1 MGGGARR
8 RQDKN
13 KAKNKIAKRAAL
25 DARAD
30 VLYGVA
36 RKWEAVEAQLGCARD
51 CLERTAALAADA
63 LCALIDP
70 ADVFGKSSVHP
81 MRRQLDYELQRAR
94 LAVGRAGAMLKR
106 GADKSGA
113 VAAAADRLARAAA
126 AQYDRAI
133 AAALQQLRKLGA
145 DRASYGPDVSVIAEA
160 TGCKVPAAV
169 SACGRRRQALRHAL
183 SHAKSCAAAAAA
195 AAADGMMRSAAAHAA
210 ESAAAGASTAEA
222 GAMAVSAA
230 SAWGVGAAACTRAA
244 RAENASLRALL
255 ARPCMGP
262 AVDTASPGRVVA
274 TKRACVPHVL
284 GAGDPAL
291 VKHTF
296 YGWQVADSEPLEGGD
311 YTPPGGYAD
320 NEKPAGPTCSCKI
333 AATRIPKRVR
343 EEMGLMSREGFVIVQ
358 ALSVAGPIAR
368 RFFNIQPPHKQLKTL
383 EVHKTPLCQNRRG
396 KWLCVRV
403 GNFKSQQWGS
413 AAIGFV
419 KLMAGSKMGADNL
432 FELSK
437 DPRVCASLA
446 ELRWISRN
454 SKAPK
459 PAE

>member
-1 MGGGARR
+1 MGGDRR

-13 KAKNKIAKRAAL
+13 KEKKKDAKRAAL

-30 VLYGVA
+30 VLPGVA
-36 RKWEAVEAQLGCARD
+36 RKWEAVEVQLGCARD
-51 CLERTAALAADA
+51 RLKRTAALAADA
-63 LCALIDP
+63 LCALTDP
-70 ADVFGKSSVHP
+70 ADVFGRSSVHS
-81 MRRQLDYELQRAR
+81 MRRQLGYEIQRAR

-106 GADKSGA
+106 GADESGA
-113 VAAAADRLARAAA
+113 VAEAARRMSCAAA

-145 DRASYGPDVSVIAEA
+145 ERASYGPDVSAIAEA
-160 TGCKVPAAV
+160 TGCKVPATV
-169 SACGRRRQALRHAL
+169 SAFGRRRRALRHAL
-183 SHAKSCAAAAAA
+183 SHAKRCAAAAAA
-195 AAADGMMRSAAAHAA
+195 AASDGMMRSVAAHTA

-230 SAWGVGAAACTRAA
+230 STWAVGAAACMRAA
-244 RAENASLRALL
+244 QAEDASLRALL
-255 ARPCMGP
+255 ARPCMAT
-262 AVDTASPGRVVA
+262 AVDAASPGRVVA
-274 TKRACVPHVL
+274 TKRTCVPHVL
-284 GAGDPAL
+284 GANDPAL
-291 VKHTF
+291 VKQTF
-296 YGWQVADSEPLEGGD
+296 YGWEVVDREALEGGD

-333 AATRIPKRVR
+333 AAARIPERVR
-343 EEMGLMSREGFVIVQ
+343 EELGLLSREGFVTLQ

-368 RFFNIQPPHKQLKTL
+368 RFFNMQPPHKQLKTL
-383 EVHKTPLCQNRRG
+383 EVHRQPLCQNRRG

-403 GNFKSQQWGS
+403 GNFKSQQCGS

-419 KLMAGSKMGADNL
+419 KLVAGSEMEADNL
-432 FELSK
+432 SELSK
-437 DPRVCASLA
+437 DPRVCASLT